1 MELVRRRVQLEG
13 VAEWGGHAQEL
24 VPVGTVFAPVV
35 EKKYLINKVHHVS
48 T

>member
-1 MELVRRRVQLEG
+1 MGLVLRRDRLEG
-13 VAEWGGHAQEL
+13 VAEWVGHAQEL

-35 EKKYLINKVHHVS
+35 EKKYLINRVRRVL